1 MHALIPVPSAAAAS
15 AAAAAAADSVISVQ
29 GERPVAMGDIAIDDP
44 VKVAFRKE
52 WETSL
57 KSIKDCRLQI
67 RKHEKIVP
75 VVGRLVK
82 TSSSLPASSFLSTRA
97 RLFQLGVYPGVEYR
111 VVDIFTSTSTSD
123 DMDTDTDT
131 ESISSVQEA
140 VEKKSK
146 AVVLR
151 LRPAYPL
158 IPELERQWPIDISLS
173 DIPVVYTRGMYNT
186 VTVVASAFTAL
197 SLFVSAFLVSQ
208 AVTLSIVNSRSMEP
222 TIFARD
228 VVLVEKVSPAL
239 KKAFGQSPANVGDI
253 VFFTQ
258 PLAFSNEIA
267 LRKDAAPVGKNVLLV
282 KRVFSITGGNDID
295 VRGDNPQHSFDSRDW
310 GNLPS
315 DNVIGIALFRLY
327 PFSRFGL
334 F

>member
-1 MHALIPVPSAAAAS
+1 MRLSILFFFFVLLPCFRALAPIPSI
-15 AAAAAAADSVISVQ
+15 ADSVISVQ
-29 GERPVAMGDIAIDDP
+29 GERPIATGDIAIDDP

-52 WETSL
+52 WETSI

-82 TSSSLPASSFLSTRA
+82 TSSSSPSSFLATRA
-97 RLFQLGVYPGVEYR
+97 RLFQKGVYPGVEYR
-111 VVDIFTSTSTSD
+111 VVDIFTSD
-123 DMDTDTDT
+123 EM

-146 AVVLR
+146 TVVLR

-158 IPELERQWPIDISLS
+158 IPELERPWPVDISLT

-186 VTVVASAFTAL
+186 VTVIASAVTAF
-197 SLFVSAFLVSQ
+197 SLLVSAFLVSQ

-228 VVLVEKVSPAL
+228 VVLVEKISPAI
-239 KKAFGQSPANVGDI
+239 KKAFGQSPANIGDI

-258 PLAFSNEIA
+258 PTAFSNEIA
-267 LRKDAAPVGKNVLLV
+267 LRKDAAPIGKNVLLV
-282 KRVFSITGGNDID
+282 KRVFSVTNENDID

-310 GNLPS
+310 GYLPA
-315 DNVIGIALFRLY
+315 DNVVGIALFRLY